1 MTKEKLKEK
10 AEQMYRKKNSSC
22 DEYACLVPNCYNA
35 KEKKKTC
42 IECLMRRILEKEGN
56 KWKNISL

>member
-10 AEQMYRKKNSSC
+10 AEQMYRKKNYSC

-42 IECLMRRILEKEGN
+42 VECLMRRILEKKGN
-56 KWKNISL
+56 K